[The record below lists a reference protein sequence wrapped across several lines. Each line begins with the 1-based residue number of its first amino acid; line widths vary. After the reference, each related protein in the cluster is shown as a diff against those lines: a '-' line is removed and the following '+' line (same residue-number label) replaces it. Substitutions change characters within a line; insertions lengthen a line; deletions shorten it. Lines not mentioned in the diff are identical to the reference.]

1 MIISSNRKASL
12 EEFSLFLNNTN
23 LFLNELAK
31 NNNDYFLDKNAQ
43 KLEIEV
49 FKALVKCSKNTIF
62 ENSIELVSSKY
73 FPDIVINKYYG
84 VEVKS
89 SQKDFKTLGG
99 SILESTRKEDIE
111 RIFLVFGKLK
121 TPVEFKARA
130 YEECLYDVAV
140 THYPRYQIDMD
151 LKENE
156 TIFYKA
162 GVSYDDFRKNPMEE
176 LKKYYKPRLKDGQ
189 SLWWLDSEEKASSAI
204 VRLFHTLKKNEKDHL
219 ISQMLAYFPE
229 IIYLNNNRKFNRAA
243 LWLSIEK
250 SIVNTS
256 IRDSFSAGGQCDIFG
271 STMPKI
277 FFTILEHKETIKNI
291 LENTIS
297 DDLKYFWNTD
307 VILENRFNQWKSII
321 LENSKYNVIYD
332 EIKEFFNRI

>member
-140 THYPRYQIDMD
+140 THYPR
-151 LKENE
+151 
-156 TIFYKA
+156 
-162 GVSYDDFRKNPMEE
+162 
-176 LKKYYKPRLKDGQ
+176 
-189 SLWWLDSEEKASSAI
+189 
-204 VRLFHTLKKNEKDHL
+204 
-219 ISQMLAYFPE
+219 
-229 IIYLNNNRKFNRAA
+229 
-243 LWLSIEK
+243 
-250 SIVNTS
+250 
-256 IRDSFSAGGQCDIFG
+256 
-271 STMPKI
+271 
-277 FFTILEHKETIKNI
+277 
-291 LENTIS
+291 
-297 DDLKYFWNTD
+297 
-307 VILENRFNQWKSII
+307 
-321 LENSKYNVIYD
+321 
-332 EIKEFFNRI
+332 